1 MSRLERLL
9 TLIDTGTSEA
19 VRKVAAAQI
28 GDIQASHP
36 EELHN
41 LLDAV
46 GKLLLYS
53 KSWETRTAAAAA
65 LDSILS
71 NTPTWNPE
79 PAVKKEENEE
89 DGGGAKDA
97 NAYAEDSP
105 LKKFDLK
112 DVIKWEALTGT
123 GNPSTENESN
133 GAEERDIDKMI
144 ESETDKAFGLQK
156 EKGKR
161 KIKNEGSDSAEPPL
175 KSVKIEQNTYNEEV
189 TVKMEPVT
197 YNEVKTE
204 DNTYSEVKMEPATYN
219 EVKMEQNTHN
229 EETTVEISSRMKA
242 MQKIRE
248 KDAKKAPSVSLSKG
262 QEDAGSAPPGQTKL
276 VSTEQPQD
284 STRIVLETV
293 RDDSKG
299 PSADLSS
306 STTWPLEHFGRTLLR
321 EAASR
326 LWTVRHGAALG
337 LRALLQERYVA
348 GAGKTAEMTPSQMR
362 AANVRWVEGAAARLL
377 EVLVRDRFSDFSS
390 AQTVAPV
397 RETCAQALGVL
408 ARSFDAR
415 TAVRLLDVL
424 EEMGTQDEWIVRYS
438 ALLGIKYVVAVRQD
452 LAEVIVPRVFETVIM
467 GSQDNDDDV
476 RAVAAA
482 TLVPVADEIISKR
495 LVEADRL
502 IARERLLWKTL
513 GELDEIT
520 AATASVL
527 ELLSVLYANKESPL
541 FTTASK
547 EKFEPY
553 ISILLPYINHSLEN
567 VRRSALSMIK
577 K

>member
-28 GDIQASHP
+28 GDIQTAHP

-53 KSWETRTAAAAA
+53 KSWETRTAASLA

-79 PAVKKEENEE
+79 PEVKKEIKEE
-89 DGGGAKDA
+89 EEGGGTVDIQ
-97 NAYAEDSP
+97 DSP
-105 LKKFDLK
+105 LKMFDMKAMLK
-112 DVIKWEALTGT
+112 REALTGT
-123 GNPSTENESN
+123 GNLNAENESN
-133 GAEERDIDKMI
+133 CTEEGDIDNLI
-144 ESETDKAFGLQK
+144 ERETDKAFGLRK

-161 KIKNEGSDSAEPPL
+161 KIKSEDGADNESPEPPM
-175 KSVKIEQNTYNEEV
+175 KS
-189 TVKMEPVT
+189 VKMEPNT
-197 YNEVKTE
+197 FNEVKTE
-204 DNTYSEVKMEPATYN
+204 PVTFN
-219 EVKMEQNTHN
+219 EVKTEPNTHN
-229 EETTVEISSRMKA
+229 EEISVKIEPQEENEISSRMKA
-242 MQKIRE
+242 MQKLRDRDST
-248 KDAKKAPSVSLSKG
+248 KTLSPSLSKG
-262 QEDAGSAPPGQTKL
+262 QEESGSAETGQTKL

-293 RDDSKG
+293 RDDTKA
-299 PSADLSS
+299 PSADIFT
-306 STTWPLEHFGRTLLR
+306 STTWPLEHFGGTLIR
-321 EAASR
+321 EVGSR

-438 ALLGIKYVVAVRQD
+438 ALLGIRYVVAVRQD
-452 LAEVIVPRVFETVIM
+452 LAGVIVPRVFGTVLM

-482 TLVPVADEIISKR
+482 TLIPVADEIVSKR
-495 LVEADRL
+495 LVGAPEL
-502 IARERLLWKTL
+502 IKLEQLLWKTL
-513 GELDEIT
+513 AELDEIT
-520 AATASVL
+520 SATASVL
-527 ELLSVLYANKESPL
+527 ELLSVLYANRESPL
-541 FTTASK
+541 FTSASK

-553 ISILLPYINHSLEN
+553 ITILLPYITHSLGN
-567 VRRSALSMIK
+567 VRHSALSMIK